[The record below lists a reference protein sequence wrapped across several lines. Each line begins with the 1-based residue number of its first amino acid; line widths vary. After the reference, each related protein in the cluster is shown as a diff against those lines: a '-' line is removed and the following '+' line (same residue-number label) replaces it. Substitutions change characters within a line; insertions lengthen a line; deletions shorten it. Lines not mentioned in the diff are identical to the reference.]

1 MFCCGKVTDMENYY
15 KEILDEIGGLLEK
28 GEAEEASFLLKK
40 ELNMPYIPMDV
51 EEKLKQYEKEVRYQ
65 LSMRHERG
73 ERSFGELLHM
83 LKGKP
88 QSQLAASAELSQ
100 RNLRGCIDEIAD
112 WLAKDPQPEA
122 AALMIES
129 LAMQDIDEEFVF
141 VKNGVEYTFCS
152 ADIIPVAKQPVYLKA
167 SALLKAWFVHHPDYT
182 EMSHTLLVHEL
193 YMFLPLMYEEE
204 EALDVAKM
212 IAMQLCDLMEDDRTK
227 AELEELLQNGQKN

>member
-1 MFCCGKVTDMENYY
+1 MENYY
-15 KEILDEIGGLLEK
+15 KEILDEIASLLDK
-28 GEAEEASFLLKK
+28 GEVDEAAFLLKK
-40 ELNMPYIPMDV
+40 ELSMPYIPPDV
-51 EEKLKQYEKEVRYQ
+51 EEKLRQYEKEVRYQ
-65 LSMRHERG
+65 RSLKKEST
-73 ERSFGELLHM
+73 ERSFEQLLHM

-88 QSQLAASAELSQ
+88 QSQLAASAELSK

-152 ADIIPVAKQPVYLKA
+152 SDIIPIAEQPVYQKA
-167 SALLKAWFVHHPDYT
+167 SALLREWFMHHPDYT

-193 YMFLPLMYEEE
+193 YMFLPLMYEES
-204 EALDVAKM
+204 EAMEVAKM
-212 IAMQLCDLMEDDRTK
+212 IALQLCDLMDDDKTK
-227 AELEELLQNGQKN
+227 EEMETMIENIATN